1 MTDSEPTSNGSF
13 QPTCWELAVC
23 LIVAVVLRGAV
34 LWLHSHELTK
44 DRDAYLGIAHRV
56 AEGRGYSN
64 VDRLTPTAFRPPL
77 LTLQLAGLMLI
88 VPTAV
93 AVAIVNL
100 FWGVTA
106 VWAVWRTGYW
116 LGLRHRSTLAALLVA
131 VDPMLLQYSAQ
142 PMTEVTCAGLVALL
156 ILWIVRRDRSETVQ
170 QAVIGIVFGCLVL
183 CRPTF
188 WPLAGLAFV
197 GWGIDSTVRSCRRS
211 RDRSTSWGS
220 LFPWRLVAGTL
231 IVVAPWVI
239 RNQLVM
245 GSPILMTTH
254 GGYTLLL
261 ANNPVFYS
269 EVVDRGWGADWGQR
283 SFEEWQRDLLRSLDE
298 AVGPNASEIARDR
311 WQSEQARQF
320 IAANPKRFL
329 RAVGY
334 RFRSL
339 WSTVPQSE
347 AAASA
352 SPKLIQ
358 LVGWYY
364 TAVEILFVIG
374 MLVVATSCLKEA
386 GRRAW
391 WPLFALV
398 LTVQIVHLV
407 YWTNARMRAPI
418 VPVISLF
425 AVAPLTRK
433 SQTASCVLVASSA
446 K

>member
-13 QPTCWELAVC
+13 QPRCWELAVC
-23 LIVAVVLRGAV
+23 LIVAAVLRGAV
-34 LWLHSHELTK
+34 LWLHSHELTH
-44 DRDAYLGIAHRV
+44 DRDAYLGIARSV
-56 AEGRGYSN
+56 AEGRGYSD

-77 LTLQLAGLMLI
+77 FTLQLAGLMLI
-88 VPTAV
+88 VPTAA
-93 AVAIVNL
+93 AVAIINL
-100 FWGVTA
+100 CWGVTA
-106 VWAVWRTGYW
+106 VWAVWWAGYW
-116 LGLRHRSTLAALLVA
+116 LGLGRWSTLAALLVA

-142 PMTEVTCAGLVALL
+142 PMTEVTCAGLVAIL
-156 ILWIVRRDRSETVQ
+156 ILWIVRRDRSEFVQ
-170 QAVIGIVFGCLVL
+170 QLVIGIVFGCLVL

-188 WPLAGLAFV
+188 WPFAGLMFV
-197 GWGIDSTVRSCRRS
+197 GWGIGATVKFSRRS
-211 RDRSTSWGS
+211 HDRSTSWGS
-220 LFPWRLVAGTL
+220 LFPWCLVAGTF

-239 RNQLVM
+239 RNQLAM

-269 EVVDRGWGADWGQR
+269 DVVDRGWGADWGQH
-283 SFEEWQRDLLRSLDE
+283 SFEEWQHDLQSRLDE
-298 AVGPNASEIARDR
+298 AGGPDASEIARDR

-320 IAANPKRFL
+320 IAANPERFL

-347 AAASA
+347 AAAVA
-352 SPKLIQ
+352 NPKLIQ

-364 TAVEILFVIG
+364 TAVEILFVVG
-374 MLVVATSCLKEA
+374 MLVVAASGLKET
-386 GRRAW
+386 GRQEW

-418 VPVISLF
+418 VPAMSLF
-425 AVAPLTRK
+425 AVAPLARK
-433 SQTASCVLVASSA
+433 SPSASSALVASSA

>member
-1 MTDSEPTSNGSF
+1 MIDSEPTSKGSF
-13 QPTCWELAVC
+13 QPRCWELAVC
-23 LIVAVVLRGAV
+23 LIVAVVLRGTV
-34 LWLHSHELTK
+34 LWLHSHELIH
-44 DRDAYLGIAHRV
+44 DRDAYLGIARSV
-56 AEGRGYSN
+56 AEGRGYSD
-64 VDRLTPTAFRPPL
+64 VVRLTPTAFRPPL
-77 LTLQLAGLMLI
+77 FTLQLAGLMLI
-88 VPTAV
+88 VPTAA

-100 FWGVTA
+100 VWGVTA
-106 VWAVWRTGYW
+106 VWAVWRAGYW
-116 LGLRHRSTLAALLVA
+116 LGLGRWSTLAALLVA

-156 ILWIVRRDRSETVQ
+156 ILWIVRRDRSEIVQ
-170 QAVIGIVFGCLVL
+170 QMVTGIVFGCLVL

-197 GWGIDSTVRSCRRS
+197 GWGIDAVARSDRRS
-211 RDRSTSWGS
+211 RDRSIPDS
-220 LFPWRLVAGTL
+220 LFPWRLAAAVL
-231 IVVAPWVI
+231 MVVAPWVI
-239 RNQLVM
+239 RNQLAM

-269 EVVDRGWGADWGQR
+269 DVVDRGWGADWGQR
-283 SFEEWQRDLLRSLDE
+283 SFEEWQHDLQLRLDA
-298 AVGPNASEIARDR
+298 AVGPDASEVVRDR
-311 WQSEQARQF
+311 WQNEQARQF

-347 AAASA
+347 AAAAA
-352 SPKLIQ
+352 SPKLIL

-364 TAVEILFVIG
+364 TAVEMLFVLG
-374 MLVVATSCLKEA
+374 MLVVATCGLKET
-386 GRRAW
+386 GRREW

-398 LTVQIVHLV
+398 LTVQVVHLV

-425 AVAPLTRK
+425 VVAALAGK
-433 SQTASCVLVASSA
+433 SQTVSSALVASSA

>member
-1 MTDSEPTSNGSF
+1 MIDSKPTSKVTL
-13 QPTCWELAVC
+13 QPRRWELAVC

-34 LWLHSHELTK
+34 LWLHSYDLTN
-44 DRDAYLGIAHRV
+44 DRDAYLGIARGV
-56 AEGRGYSN
+56 AEGRGYSD

-77 LTLQLAGLMLI
+77 FTLQLAGLMLI
-88 VPTAV
+88 VPTAA

-100 FWGVTA
+100 IWGVVA
-106 VWAVWRTGYW
+106 VWAAWSAGVW
-116 LGLRHRSTLAALLVA
+116 LGLDRWSMLVALLVA

-156 ILWIVRRDRSETVQ
+156 ILWIVRRDRSEFVQ
-170 QAVIGIVFGCLVL
+170 QMVIGIVFGCLVL

-188 WPLAGLAFV
+188 WPLAGLASV
-197 GWGIDSTVRSCRRS
+197 GWGICATVKSCRRS

-239 RNQLVM
+239 RNQLEM

-283 SFEEWQRDLLRSLDE
+283 SFEKWQYDLHRSLDE
-298 AVGPNASEIARDR
+298 AVGPDASEIARDR

-320 IAANPKRFL
+320 IVANPKRFL

-364 TAVEILFVIG
+364 TAVEILFVVG
-374 MLVVATSCLKEA
+374 MLVVAASCLKET
-386 GRRAW
+386 GRREW

-425 AVAPLTRK
+425 AVAPLARK
-433 SQTASCVLVASSA
+433 PQMASPALVASST